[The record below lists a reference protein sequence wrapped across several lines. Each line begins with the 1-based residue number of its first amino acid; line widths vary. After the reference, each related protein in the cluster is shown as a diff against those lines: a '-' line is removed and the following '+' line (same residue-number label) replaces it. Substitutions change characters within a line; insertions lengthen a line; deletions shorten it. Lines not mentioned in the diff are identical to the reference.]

1 VEASAFPAPH
11 AHRLRISISAPL
23 LRLRSDEQLVALFR
37 AGNEDAFRTIHD
49 RYRAR
54 LYAYVRQMLGG
65 SQSDAEDALQDV
77 FLRAYGALRS
87 NEREIALR
95 AWLYRV
101 AHNRCIDHLRRPIPP
116 AADVFDVSR
125 RPAADPSTATE
136 RREDL
141 RRLVEDVR
149 RLPEQQRS
157 VLLMREMDGLS
168 YADLAD
174 ALDVSVPAVKSLLVR
189 ARMGLVQAA
198 EARDIACFEVR
209 KDLAAAHGRGVR
221 ANGRARRH
229 LRDCAGCRAYRR
241 ELRGRQKA
249 LAGLSPV
256 AGAGPL
262 SLLAQLVGGSGAA
275 GGGAVAGGS
284 AVVGGSAVAA
294 TATKLAIVVGA
305 AVVTA
310 GGAVEVRSQLDRMTH
325 VSVAPSYVAV
335 TAPPHRATARS
346 SSAARVAAPAR
357 AIAAAAGTAPNGPAV
372 QRNPYQPNIL
382 QNGAADPTAASPA
395 VPPAPTDPGAAGAPP
410 PAPAATSPTAV
421 PPAPHDVQS
430 AIDSIPKV
438 LPPPPSPPPAAAST
452 PAPPAPA
459 PTSTPSSG
467 GTQSTPTTQTTQT
480 TQAATSSGSTDSGPT
495 ASAASASPETRTDV
509 DSTSGG

>member
-1 VEASAFPAPH
+1 MEASALPAPQ
-11 AHRLRISISAPL
+11 AHRLRLSISVPL

-54 LYAYVRQMLGG
+54 LHAYVRQMLGG

-77 FLRAYGALRS
+77 FLRAYNALRS
-87 NEREIALR
+87 NERDIALR

-101 AHNRCIDHLRRPIPP
+101 AHNRCIDHLRRPVPP

-125 RPAADPSTATE
+125 PPAADPSTATE
-136 RREDL
+136 RREEL
-141 RRLVEDVR
+141 RRLVQDVR

-157 VLLMREMDGLS
+157 VLLMREMDGLA
-168 YADLAD
+168 YADLAA

-198 EARDIACFEVR
+198 EARDTACFEVR
-209 KDLAAAHGRGVR
+209 EDLAAAHGRGVR

-275 GGGAVAGGS
+275 GGGAVAGGG
-284 AVVGGSAVAA
+284 AMVGGSALAA
-294 TATKLAIVVGA
+294 TATKLAIVVGV

-310 GGAVEVRSQLDRMTH
+310 GGAVEVRSQLDRMSH
-325 VSVAPSYVAV
+325 VRVAPSHVAV
-335 TAPPHRATARS
+335 VAPPHRAAARS
-346 SSAARVAAPAR
+346 SSAANMAAPAR
-357 AIAAAAGTAPNGPAV
+357 ATAAAGTAPPGPVVA
-372 QRNPYQPNIL
+372 QPTPYPPSIL
-382 QNGAADPTAASPA
+382 PNGAADP
-395 VPPAPTDPGAAGAPP
+395 
-410 PAPAATSPTAV
+410 AATSPAA
-421 PPAPHDVQS
+421 PPATASPAAGATTPPAQTSPSAGTPSTHDAPS

-438 LPPPPSPPPAAAST
+438 LPPDPSPPPAATST
-452 PAPPAPA
+452 PAPPEST
-459 PTSTPSSG
+459 PTSTPSG
-467 GTQSTPTTQTTQT
+467 GSAQSTPSTQSTPQTTT
-480 TQAATSSGSTDSGPT
+480 TDGTTDSGAT
-495 ASAASASPETRTDV
+495 ASAAASAPATTTDAGS
-509 DSTSGG
+509 DSAG

>member
-1 VEASAFPAPH
+1 VEASALPAPQ
-11 AHRLRISISAPL
+11 AHGLRLSISVPL

-54 LYAYVRQMLGG
+54 LHAYVRQMLGG

-77 FLRAYGALRS
+77 FLRAYNALRS
-87 NEREIALR
+87 NERDIALR

-101 AHNRCIDHLRRPIPP
+101 AHNRCIDHLRRPVPP
-116 AADVFDVSR
+116 PADVFDVSR
-125 RPAADPSTATE
+125 PPAADPSTATE
-136 RREDL
+136 RREEL
-141 RRLVEDVR
+141 RRLVQDVR

-168 YADLAD
+168 YADLAA

-198 EARDIACFEVR
+198 EARDTACFEVR
-209 KDLAAAHGRGVR
+209 EDLAAAHGRGVR

-262 SLLAQLVGGSGAA
+262 SVLAQLVGGSGAA
-275 GGGAVAGGS
+275 GGGAVAGGG
-284 AVVGGSAVAA
+284 AMVGGSAVAA
-294 TATKLAIVVGA
+294 AATKLAIVVGA

-310 GGAVEVRSQLDRMTH
+310 GGAVEVRSQLDRMSH
-325 VSVAPSYVAV
+325 VRVAPSHVV
-335 TAPPHRATARS
+335 VVAPPHLAAARS
-346 SSAARVAAPAR
+346 SSAAHTAAPAR
-357 AIAAAAGTAPNGPAV
+357 ATPAVGTAPPGPVVAQPTRSLPSVLPNGSAPPA
-372 QRNPYQPNIL
+372 
-382 QNGAADPTAASPA
+382 AASPA
-395 VPPAPTDPGAAGAPP
+395 AP
-410 PAPAATSPTAV
+410 PAPASPAEGATTPPAQTS
-421 PPAPHDVQS
+421 PPAPS
-430 AIDSIPKV
+430 AIDSIPKA
-438 LPPPPSPPPAAAST
+438 LPPDPSPPPAA
-452 PAPPAPA
+452 
-459 PTSTPSSG
+459 TSTPESAS
-467 GTQSTPTTQTTQT
+467 TSTPGD
-480 TQAATSSGSTDSGPT
+480 GSTDSTQSTTDSSTTSGTTDSGAT
-495 ASAASASPETRTDV
+495 ASAAASSPETTADAGS
-509 DSTSGG
+509 DSAG

>member
-1 VEASAFPAPH
+1 VEASALPAPQ
-11 AHRLRISISAPL
+11 AHRLRLSISVPL
-23 LRLRSDEQLVALFR
+23 LGLRSDEQLVALFR
-37 AGNEDAFRTIHD
+37 DGNEDAFRTIHD

-54 LYAYVRQMLGG
+54 LHAYVRQMLGA

-77 FLRAYGALRS
+77 FLRAYNALRS
-87 NEREIALR
+87 NERDIALR

-101 AHNRCIDHLRRPIPP
+101 AHNRCIDLLRRPVPPP
-116 AADVFDVSR
+116 ADLFDLSR
-125 RPAADPSTATE
+125 PPAADPSTATE

-141 RRLVEDVR
+141 RRLVQDVR

-168 YADLAD
+168 YADLAA
-174 ALDVSVPAVKSLLVR
+174 ALDVSLPAVKSLLVR

-198 EARDIACFEVR
+198 EARDTACFEVR
-209 KDLAAAHGRGVR
+209 EDLAAAHGRGVR

-241 ELRGRQKA
+241 DLRGRQKA

-275 GGGAVAGGS
+275 GGGAVAGGG
-284 AVVGGSAVAA
+284 AMVGGGAVAA

-310 GGAVEVRSQLDRMTH
+310 GGAVEVRSQLDRMSH
-325 VSVAPSYVAV
+325 VRVAPSHVAV
-335 TAPPHRATARS
+335 VAPPHHAAARS
-346 SSAARVAAPAR
+346 SSAAHTAAPAR
-357 AIAAAAGTAPNGPAV
+357 ASAAGGTAPPGPAV
-372 QRNPYQPNIL
+372 AQPTPYPPSVL
-382 QNGAADPTAASPA
+382 PNGAAPLAATSPAGPPAAASPA
-395 VPPAPTDPGAAGAPP
+395 AGATTPPAQTSP
-410 PAPAATSPTAV
+410 PAGTPSTRD
-421 PPAPHDVQS
+421 APS

-438 LPPPPSPPPAAAST
+438 LPPDPSPPPAATST
-452 PAPPAPA
+452 SAPPESAPA
-459 PTSTPSSG
+459 SAPSG
-467 GTQSTPTTQTTQT
+467 GNTQAAPSTQSTQSSPQSTTTS
-480 TQAATSSGSTDSGPT
+480 ATTDSGPT
-495 ASAASASPETRTDV
+495 ASAAASSPETTTDAG
-509 DSTSGG
+509 SKSGG

>member
-1 VEASAFPAPH
+1 MEASALPAPQ
-11 AHRLRISISAPL
+11 AHRLRLSISAPL

-54 LYAYVRQMLGG
+54 LHAYVRQMLGG

-87 NEREIALR
+87 NARDIALR

-101 AHNRCIDHLRRPIPP
+101 AHNRCIDHLRRPVPP
-116 AADVFDVSR
+116 PADVFDVSR
-125 RPAADPSTATE
+125 TPAADPSTATE

-141 RRLVEDVR
+141 RRLVQDVR

-168 YADLAD
+168 YADLAA
-174 ALDVSVPAVKSLLVR
+174 ALDASVPAVKSLLVR

-198 EARDIACFEVR
+198 EARDTACFEVR
-209 KDLAAAHGRGVR
+209 QDLAAAHGRGVR

-284 AVVGGSAVAA
+284 AMVGGSAVAA
-294 TATKLAIVVGA
+294 SVTKLAIVVGA

-310 GGAVEVRSQLDRMTH
+310 GGAVEVRSQLDRMSH
-325 VSVAPSYVAV
+325 VKVAPSRVAV
-335 TAPPHRATARS
+335 VAPSHRAAARS
-346 SSAARVAAPAR
+346 SSAGGVAAPAR
-357 AIAAAAGTAPNGPAV
+357 ATAAAVTAPLGPAV
-372 QRNPYQPNIL
+372 ALPNPSQPSIP

-395 VPPAPTDPGAAGAPP
+395 VPPTATGATTP
-410 PAPAATSPTAV
+410 PAQASPLDGT
-421 PPAPHDVQS
+421 PSTRDAPS

-452 PAPPAPA
+452 PAPPEPTPTSA
-459 PTSTPSSG
+459 PTGGSTQSTPSTS
-467 GTQSTPTTQTTQT
+467 GTQSTASSPHSTTNSATTE
-480 TQAATSSGSTDSGPT
+480 SGPT
-495 ASAASASPETRTDV
+495 ASAAASSPQTTTTPAATAVE
-509 DSTSGG
+509 

>member
-1 VEASAFPAPH
+1 VEASALPAPQ
-11 AHRLRISISAPL
+11 AHRLRLSISAPL

-54 LYAYVRQMLGG
+54 LHAYVRQMLGG

-87 NEREIALR
+87 NARDIALR

-101 AHNRCIDHLRRPIPP
+101 AHNRCIDHLRRPVPP
-116 AADVFDVSR
+116 PADVFDVSR
-125 RPAADPSTATE
+125 TPAADPSTATE

-141 RRLVEDVR
+141 RRLVQDVR

-168 YADLAD
+168 YADLAA
-174 ALDVSVPAVKSLLVR
+174 ALDVTVPAVKSLLVR

-198 EARDIACFEVR
+198 EARDTACFEVR
-209 KDLAAAHGRGVR
+209 QDLAAAHGRGVR

-284 AVVGGSAVAA
+284 AMVGGSAVAA
-294 TATKLAIVVGA
+294 SVTKLAIVVGA

-310 GGAVEVRSQLDRMTH
+310 GGAVEVRSQLDRMSH
-325 VSVAPSYVAV
+325 VKLAPSRVAV
-335 TAPPHRATARS
+335 VAPPHRAAARS
-346 SSAARVAAPAR
+346 SSAGGVAAPAR
-357 AIAAAAGTAPNGPAV
+357 ATAAAVTAPLGPAV
-372 QRNPYQPNIL
+372 ALPNPSQPSIPP
-382 QNGAADPTAASPA
+382 NGAADPTAASPA
-395 VPPAPTDPGAAGAPP
+395 VPPAATGATMP
-410 PAPAATSPTAV
+410 PAQASPLDGT
-421 PPAPHDVQS
+421 PSTRDAPS

-452 PAPPAPA
+452 PAPPEPTPTSA
-459 PTSTPSSG
+459 PTGGSPQSTPSTSS
-467 GTQSTPTTQTTQT
+467 TQSTASSPHST
-480 TQAATSSGSTDSGPT
+480 TSSATTESGPT
-495 ASAASASPETRTDV
+495 ASAAASSPRTTTDAGGN
-509 DSTSGG
+509 SGG